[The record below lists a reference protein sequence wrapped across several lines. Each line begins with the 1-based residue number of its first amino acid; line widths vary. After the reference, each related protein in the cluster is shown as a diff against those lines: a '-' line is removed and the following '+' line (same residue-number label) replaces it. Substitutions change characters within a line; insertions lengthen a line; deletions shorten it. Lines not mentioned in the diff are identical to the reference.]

1 MQQSVLLKLG
11 KATLLNLSSSRRRSR
26 ALSRCAT
33 LATIATSSTVT
44 AESQF
49 LNSTSPCS
57 LDSLNMSSMLLSP
70 GFWRSRQQQP
80 QSRHSTRTLH
90 TSTRVWGW
98 GCWSSLLYCGC
109 IVVGAAAAAIAAAAP
124 FVLVSYVDFVDV
136 LLIVEA
142 AQRLSKM
149 RLGYS
154 AASAEKLQRL
164 QAATENRSLIIW
176 EETRPSRTTRVVVES
191 AAAAPAAAPPPRERS
206 NGLSCCCCAVLRVHD
221 STTLKGRTL
230 TSTK

>member
-33 LATIATSSTVT
+33 LATIATSSTVA

-109 IVVGAAAAAIAAAAP
+109 IVVGAAAAAAPFRPRQLRGLRRRPPHRGGCAAA
-124 FVLVSYVDFVDV
+124 FED
-136 LLIVEA
+136 EA
-142 AQRLSKM
+142 
-149 RLGYS
+149 G
-154 AASAEKLQRL
+154 LQRSFSWET
-164 QAATENRSLIIW
+164 TEA
-176 EETRPSRTTRVVVES
+176 PSSYRESESDNMRGDTSFSHYTSCSRISGGGTSSSTTTTRTKQRPQLLLLCCTES
-191 AAAAPAAAPPPRERS
+191 PRLDDFEREDI
-206 NGLSCCCCAVLRVHD
+206 NID
-221 STTLKGRTL
+221 
-230 TSTK
+230 